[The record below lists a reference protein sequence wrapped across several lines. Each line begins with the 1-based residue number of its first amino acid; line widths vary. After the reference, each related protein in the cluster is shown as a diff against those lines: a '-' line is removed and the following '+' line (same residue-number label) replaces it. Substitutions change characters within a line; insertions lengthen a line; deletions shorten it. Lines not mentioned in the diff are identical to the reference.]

1 MLSADAQALGGTA
14 MPASHFFAER
24 LDEVG
29 LNPDK
34 VQALFDRAEREI
46 KEGLLP
52 ACQLA
57 IARNGKI
64 GAMRTYG
71 HATQAGREK
80 TANDETFFII
90 MSCTKAI
97 TSAAAWLL
105 MQEGKL
111 HPDDRVVKFVPEFGE
126 HGKEEVTV
134 NHLLTH
140 TSAIPNAPGWQ
151 KEFGDKK
158 RRLERLAQWRLDHPA
173 GAQFRYHIAAN
184 FWPIAEIIERISGLD
199 YREFVRTRI
208 AEPLGLPDL
217 RVGIPRVLNDRVA
230 DVVWVGE
237 PAKAEEYQKLG
248 VTPPRVSMGAINEA
262 AIVEFNE
269 LETREA
275 GSPAGGGIT
284 TAADLALFYQAL
296 LNEGRAFDGK
306 QIWQPEMLREAFKI
320 RTGPMKDPD
329 RGMLANRA
337 LGIVIA
343 GDDGRANLR
352 GFGRTNSPTAFGHP
366 GFGGQCAWADPAS
379 GISFA
384 YLTNGFDRND
394 LREGRRSVA
403 LCSLAGACA

>member
-1 MLSADAQALGGTA
+1 ML
-14 MPASHFFAER
+14 ASHFFAER
-24 LDEVG
+24 VDEVG

-71 HATQAGREK
+71 HALQAGSDSPA
-80 TANDETFFII
+80 TDQTLFVI
-90 MSCTKAI
+90 MSCTKAL

-111 HPDDRVVKFVPEFGE
+111 SADDLVVKFVPEFGE
-126 HGKEEVTV
+126 NGKEAVTV

-173 GAQFRYHIAAN
+173 GAQFKYHVAAN
-184 FWPIAEIIERISGLD
+184 FWPIAEIIERVSGQD
-199 YREFVRTRI
+199 YRDFVRTRI
-208 AEPLGLPDL
+208 SEPLGLPEL
-217 RVGIPRVLNDRVA
+217 RVGIASSLNSRVA
-230 DVVWVGE
+230 DVAWVGQ
-237 PAKAEEYQKLG
+237 PASSEEYTKLG
-248 VTPPRVSMGAINEA
+248 ITPPRVSMGAINEA

-269 LETREA
+269 LETRTA

-284 TAADLALFYQAL
+284 TAGDLTLFYQAL
-296 LNEGRAFDGK
+296 LHDGRSYDGK
-306 QIWQPEMLREAFKI
+306 QVWQPEMLREAFKI
-320 RTGPMKDPD
+320 RTGTMKDPD

-343 GDDGRANLR
+343 GDDGKANLR
-352 GFGRTNSPTAFGHP
+352 GFGRTNSPQAFGHP
-366 GFGGQCAWADPAS
+366 GFGGQCAWADPAT

-384 YLTNGFDRND
+384 YVTNGFDRND

-403 LCSLAGACA
+403 LCSLAGACAA

>member
-1 MLSADAQALGGTA
+1 
-14 MPASHFFAER
+14 MPAPHFFADSLE
-24 LDEVG
+24 EIG

-71 HATQAGREK
+71 HAIQGGQDRAAT
-80 TANDETFFII
+80 NDTFFII

-105 MQEGKL
+105 IQEGKL
-111 HPDDRVVKFVPEFGE
+111 SPEDRVVKFVPEFGE

-151 KEFGDKK
+151 KEFGDKR

-217 RVGIPRVLNDRVA
+217 RVGIPPALNERVA

-237 PAKAEEYQKLG
+237 PAKPEEYQKLG
-248 VTPPRVSMGAINEA
+248 VTPPRISMGAINEA
-262 AIVEFNE
+262 AIVEFND
-269 LETREA
+269 LETRQA

-284 TAADLALFYQAL
+284 TAGDLALFYQAL
-296 LNEGRAFDGK
+296 LNQGRAYDGK
-306 QIWQPEMLREAFKI
+306 QIWQPEMLREACRI
-320 RTGPMKDPD
+320 RTGSMKDPD

-352 GFGRTNSPTAFGHP
+352 GFGRTNSPQAFGHP

-403 LCSLAGACA
+403 LCSLAGACAT